1 MKPLR
6 LRLPKTLRLR
16 RFVRDESG
24 ATLVEFAL
32 VVLLFLTLMFAI
44 IDFGR
49 LAHTLAAAQKA
60 TQIAARIAAV
70 RPPACPGVP
79 EMNDRGASGTGVS
92 YGTLCRAGVGVCFEP
107 AEAIDCTGAVGTATA
122 IEIVDQ
128 IGPLLPGGAGA
139 ENLHFTYQFDRNLG
153 FLGGPYVP
161 MVTVELRCVQFV
173 FATRLDVIINGLSS
187 PPTAGVQAECG
198 ERLTDPAPGI
208 TLPQMSISVPGED
221 LALGTAG

>member
-6 LRLPKTLRLR
+6 LRLPLPARLR
-16 RFVRDESG
+16 HFARDESG

-70 RPPACPGVP
+70 RPPACLDVP
-79 EMNDRGASGTGVS
+79 EVNDRGASGTGVS
-92 YGTLCRAGVGVCFEP
+92 YGTLCRAGAGVCVEP
-107 AEAIDCTGAVGTATA
+107 EEPVDCWGDVGTATA
-122 IEIVDQ
+122 IEIIDQ
-128 IGPLLPGGAGA
+128 IGPLLPGGASE

-153 FLGGPYVP
+153 FLGGPYIP

-173 FATRLDVIINGLSS
+173 FATRLDVIINGLSN
-187 PPTAGVQAECG
+187 PPDVGVQGECG
-198 ERLTDPAPGI
+198 PRLTNPAPGI
-208 TLPQMSISVPGED
+208 TLPRMSISVPGED